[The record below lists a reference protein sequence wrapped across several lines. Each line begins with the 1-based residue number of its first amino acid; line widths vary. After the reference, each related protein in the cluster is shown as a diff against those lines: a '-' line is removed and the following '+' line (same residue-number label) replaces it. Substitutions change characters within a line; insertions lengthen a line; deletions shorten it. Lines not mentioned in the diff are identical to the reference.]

1 MPSQDVTLEVA
12 AFLDS
17 SQAQALA
24 GLSAPD
30 RRALA
35 ERFIACVREDLGR
48 PPGELDGEALQ
59 ELLARALPARFGHRD
74 PLAASMPAFLEAY
87 LAHLGE
93 VAVVT
98 HAFELQL
105 ALDAGLEAFASAVA
119 NPDTRRGTRP
129 GSQQPFIHGA
139 DKTGRNDPCPCG
151 SGKKFKQCH
160 GKKG

>member
-1 MPSQDVTLEVA
+1 MPSRTVTLEVA

-17 SQAQALA
+17 PQAAALA
-24 GLSAPD
+24 GLSPAD
-30 RRALA
+30 RRTLA
-35 ERFIACVREDLGR
+35 ERFLACVHEDLGR
-48 PPGELDGEALQ
+48 PPAELDGEALQ
-59 ELLARALPARFGHRD
+59 ELLSRALPARFGHKD
-74 PLAASMPAFLEAY
+74 PLAATLPAFLEAY

-105 ALDAGLEAFASAVA
+105 AIDPGLEAFASAVA
-119 NPDTRRGTRP
+119 DPGTPRGFAK
-129 GSQQPFIHGA
+129 GEQQPFAHGA
-139 DKTGRNDPCPCG
+139 SKTGRNDPCPCG